1 MINRKKNFFFRS
13 SKADVIN
20 NLSKN
25 KNLKFNIPKTYSFTI
40 REWHNNKKKIISNI
54 QIKFKRNK
62 FIAIRSSSK
71 SEDNLKSSN
80 AGKFLSFLNI
90 SIKDK
95 KKIAEKIKKV
105 IKSYKNLKNLNDQVF
120 IQEMIGNVSISGV
133 VFTKDI
139 ETGLNY
145 YVVNYDDITG
155 KTDTV
160 TSGSGIH
167 SNRTLFIFRK
177 YNKNIKSP
185 RFKKLI
191 ECVVNLE
198 KIIKNSQIDL
208 EFAITRSLKP
218 YLFQVR
224 PISTIKKWKL
234 ISIEKHQTH
243 LLKAEK
249 KLNKIFKS
257 SKGVLGKSTV
267 LGQMPDWNPAE
278 MIGKF
283 PSVLSFSLY
292 EKLITNNIWARAR
305 SKMNYRDMSTN
316 KLMHKISGQ
325 PYIDTRLSLNSYLP
339 KNLPTTIGKKIVEE
353 GINILKKNP
362 QFHDKIEFEISIPSY
377 RFDIDKILNKK
388 FKNLSKKEKKIFK
401 QKLKQMTIEF
411 LNSKNSFSLEN
422 VLNKINLLDE
432 KFKNYKE
439 KKISDLRVIIN
450 LCKNLGTLN
459 FSILARHGFVAK
471 SFLNSMVNKKIFSE
485 LEIEKFEQSLN
496 TITKKM
502 LHDISLVCKR
512 KLRKKTFMEKYGH
525 LRPGSYDI
533 TSTRYDQIKNF
544 NFNIKQQNSKKM
556 TFKLSKK
563 QSLNI
568 DKLLKKE
575 GFKDLDSEKFFT
587 YLSSA
592 ISSREYSKFIFTKY
606 LSLILEIVAKYGKRN
621 NLTRSELSN
630 LKIDSFV
637 NNKKNEKKKN
647 LKEMSKINKINFEN
661 NKIVKLPL
669 IIQDISRTRVIPYQ
683 VSSPNFI
690 THKKAKGQ
698 IVLNPSIKKHKS
710 LNNKIIIIENADPGY
725 DWIFGYQ
732 ISGLVTKY
740 GGINSH
746 MSIRCSELSI
756 PAVIGCGEQI
766 FNDLINKKE
775 IQIDCSLSI
784 IYSV

>member
-1 MINRKKNFFFRS
+1 MVDKKKNFFFRS
-13 SKADVIN
+13 SKADVIDT
-20 NLSKN
+20 LSKN
-25 KNLKFNIPKTYSFTI
+25 QNLKFNIPQTYSFSL
-40 REWHNNKKKIISNI
+40 REWHKDKKKIISNI
-54 QIKFKRNK
+54 QKEFKKKK

-71 SEDNLKSSN
+71 SEDNLKSSS

-90 SIKDK
+90 PIKDK
-95 KKIAEKIKKV
+95 KEVEEKIKKV
-105 IKSYKNLKNLNDQVF
+105 IKSYKNQKNLNDQVF
-120 IQEMIGNVSISGV
+120 IQEMIRNVSISGV

-167 SNRTLFIFRK
+167 SNRTLFIFRN

-198 KIIKNSQIDL
+198 KVIKNSEIDL
-208 EFAITRSLKP
+208 EFAITKSLKP
-218 YLFQVR
+218 FLFQVR
-224 PISTIKKWKL
+224 PISTTKKWKF
-234 ISIEKHQTH
+234 ISIEKHQSY
-243 LLKAEK
+243 LSKAEK
-249 KLNKIFKS
+249 KINEIFKS

-283 PSVLSFSLY
+283 PSRLSFSLY

-305 SKMNYRDMSTN
+305 SKMNYRDMTAH
-316 KLMHKISGQ
+316 KLMYQISGQ

-339 KNLPTTIGKKIVEE
+339 KNLPVTIGKKVVDE
-353 GINILKKNP
+353 GINILKKKP
-362 QFHDKIEFEISIPSY
+362 QYHDKIEFEISIPSY
-377 RFDIDKILNKK
+377 RFDIDQILNEK

-401 QKLKQMTIEF
+401 QKLKQITIEF
-411 LNSKNSFSLEN
+411 LDNKNSFSLDK
-422 VLNKINLLDE
+422 VLHEINLLDE
-432 KFKNYKE
+432 KFKDYKK
-439 KKISDLRVIIN
+439 KKISDLKTIIN

-502 LHDISLVCKR
+502 LRDINLVHKR
-512 KLRKKTFMEKYGH
+512 KLKKNSFMEKYGH
-525 LRPGSYDI
+525 LRPGTYDI
-533 TSTRYDQIKNF
+533 TSTRYDQIRNF
-544 NFNIKQQNSKKM
+544 NFNIKQQNSKQ
-556 TFKLSKK
+556 TNFKLSKK
-563 QSLNI
+563 QSFKI
-568 DKLLKKE
+568 DKLLRKE
-575 GFKDLDSEKFFT
+575 GFKDLDSKKFFK

-606 LSLILEIVAKYGKRN
+606 LSLILEIIANYGKSN

-630 LKIDSFV
+630 LKIDLFII
-637 NNKKNEKKKN
+637 NKKSRKKEN
-647 LKEMSKINKINFEN
+647 LKKISKINKINFEN

-669 IIQDISRTRVIPYQ
+669 IIQDMSRARVIPYQ

-690 THKKAKGQ
+690 THKKTKGQ
-698 IVLNPSIKKHKS
+698 IVLNPNIKKHKN

-766 FNDLINKKE
+766 FNDLKNKKE

>member
-1 MINRKKNFFFRS
+1 MIYRKKNFFFRT

-20 NLSKN
+20 KLAKN
-25 KNLKFNIPKTYSFTI
+25 KNLKFNIPRTYSFSL
-40 REWHNNKKKIISNI
+40 REWHDNKKKIISNI
-54 QIKFKRNK
+54 QTKFKRNR

-80 AGKFLSFLNI
+80 AGKFLSFLNV

-105 IKSYKNLKNLNDQVF
+105 IKSYENSKNLNDQVF
-120 IQEMIGNVSISGV
+120 IQEMIRGVSISGV

-160 TSGSGIH
+160 TSGSGVH
-167 SNRTLFIFRK
+167 SNRTLFIFRR

-198 KIIKNSQIDL
+198 KVIDNSQIDL
-208 EFAITRSLKP
+208 EFAITRRLKP

-224 PISTIKKWKL
+224 PISTTKKWKF

-243 LLKAEK
+243 LLRAEK
-249 KLNKIFKS
+249 KLSKIFKS

-292 EKLITNNIWARAR
+292 KKLITNNIWARAR

-316 KLMHKISGQ
+316 KLMYEISGQ

-377 RFDIDKILNKK
+377 RFDIDKILNQK
-388 FKNLSKKEKKIFK
+388 FKNLSRKEKKIFK

-411 LNSKNSFSLEN
+411 LDNKNSFSLEK
-422 VLNKINLLDE
+422 VLYKINFLDK
-432 KFKNYKE
+432 KFKNFKK
-439 KKISDLRVIIN
+439 KKISDLKTIIN

-471 SFLNSMVNKKIFSE
+471 SFLNSMVNKKIFRE
-485 LEIEKFEQSLN
+485 LEIEKFEQNLN

-502 LHDISLVCKR
+502 LRDINLVHKK
-512 KLRKKTFMEKYGH
+512 KLKKNSFMEKYGH
-525 LRPGSYDI
+525 LRPGTYDI
-533 TSTRYDQIKNF
+533 TSTRYDQIRNF
-544 NFNIKQQNSKKM
+544 NFNIKQQNSKK
-556 TFKLSKK
+556 TSFKLSKK
-563 QSLNI
+563 QSTNI
-568 DKLLKKE
+568 DKLLRKE
-575 GFKDLDSEKFFT
+575 GFKDLGSEKFFA

-592 ISSREYSKFIFTKY
+592 ISLREYSKFIFTKY
-606 LSLILEIVAKYGKRN
+606 LSLILEIIAEYGKKN

-630 LKIDSFV
+630 LKIDAFI
-637 NNKKNEKKKN
+637 NNKKSGKYKDLKKI
-647 LKEMSKINKINFEN
+647 SQRNKISFEN

-669 IIQDISRTRVIPYQ
+669 IIQDMSRTRVIPYQ

-766 FNDLINKKE
+766 FNDLKNKKE